1 VRVSCVVSFGVEV
14 FLCDACDVEVHGA
27 NAVRRRKLTRAVSS
41 AENRSEATRGDR
53 RGRAWV
59 MGGCER
65 TRREVSIDRAR
76 CERGTRERR
85 D

>member
-1 VRVSCVVSFGVEV
+1 MRVSCVVSFGAEV

-27 NAVRRRKLTRAVSS
+27 NAVRRRKLTRASRAPRGIGGDARGLEETRVGDGRVW
-41 AENRSEATRGDR
+41 EDETRGVD
-53 RGRAWV
+53 A
-59 MGGCER
+59 
-65 TRREVSIDRAR
+65 RAR